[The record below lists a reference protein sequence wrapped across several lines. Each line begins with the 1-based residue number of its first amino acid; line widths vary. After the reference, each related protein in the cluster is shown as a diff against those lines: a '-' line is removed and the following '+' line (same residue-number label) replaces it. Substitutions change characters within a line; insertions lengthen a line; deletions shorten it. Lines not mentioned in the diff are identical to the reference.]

1 MKQAFFHRSRMST
14 NPNHDQA
21 LLHEQQKLNMELFRE
36 WTEQIMNKQTI
47 NSENNDN
54 NQDKVTDSVAT
65 DLKVNI
71 EHF

>member
-1 MKQAFFHRSRMST
+1 MSANT
-14 NPNHDQA
+14 NQDQA
-21 LLHEQQKLNMELFRE
+21 LLHEQQKLNTELFRD
-36 WTEQIMNKQTI
+36 WTEQIMNKQII

-71 EHF
+71 EHS